1 MLHLS
6 DILYTLLFIVNE
18 AEFVL
23 YYRFLQLLQRLLD
36 DRRGTVEMIRAEG
49 ERIAATAET
58 QDREKIQRQLRSL
71 GERWTDLLEKA
82 NAR

>member
-1 MLHLS
+1 MISGGKQLVCFFYSCLQFT
-6 DILYTLLFIVNE
+6 IVLF
-18 AEFVL
+18 
-23 YYRFLQLLQRLLD
+23 FLQLLQRLLD

-71 GERWTDLLEKA
+71 GERWTDLLDKA

>member
-1 MLHLS
+1 MISGEKQLVCFFYNCLQFT
-6 DILYTLLFIVNE
+6 IVLL
-18 AEFVL
+18 
-23 YYRFLQLLQRLLD
+23 FLQLLQRLLD

-71 GERWTDLLEKA
+71 GERWTDLLDKA

>member
-1 MLHLS
+1 MK
-6 DILYTLLFIVNE
+6 T
-18 AEFVL
+18 EFVL
-23 YYRFLQLLQRLLD
+23 WCRFLQLLQRLLD

-71 GERWTDLLEKA
+71 GEQWADLLEKA

>member
-1 MLHLS
+1 MLNLS
-6 DILYTLLFIVNE
+6 DVLQTLFYTGNE
-18 AEFVL
+18 TEFVL
-23 YYRFLQLLQRLLD
+23 RCSSLQLLQRLLD

-71 GERWTDLLEKA
+71 GEQWADLLEKA

>member
-1 MLHLS
+1 M
-6 DILYTLLFIVNE
+6 TFCGNFCIVNE
-18 AEFVL
+18 AEFVWW
-23 YYRFLQLLQRLLD
+23 YGVLQLLQRLLD

-71 GERWTDLLEKA
+71 GERWADLLEKA
-82 NAR
+82 NGR

>member
-1 MLHLS
+1 M
-6 DILYTLLFIVNE
+6 YTLLFIVNE

>member
-1 MLHLS
+1 MEALS
-6 DILYTLLFIVNE
+6 LFCVVNGT
-18 AEFVL
+18 EFVMWCW
-23 YYRFLQLLQRLLD
+23 FLQLLQRLLD

-71 GERWTDLLEKA
+71 GERWADLLEKA